1 MTPISEI
8 TRSNINRKLSFK
20 INTKSNVDMDDTTET
35 KKRTTFMNQDFNEY
49 FKEETSSSSSDNEP
63 KLSNSVLNAI
73 NNEKIG

>member
-63 KLSNSVLNAI
+63 KLSSSVLNAI